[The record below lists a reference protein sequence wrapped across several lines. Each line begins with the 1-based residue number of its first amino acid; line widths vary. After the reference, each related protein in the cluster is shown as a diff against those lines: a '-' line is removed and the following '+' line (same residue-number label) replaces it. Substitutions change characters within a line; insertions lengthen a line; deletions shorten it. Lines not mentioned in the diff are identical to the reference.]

1 MKDYSSIINLHK
13 NLINF
18 NFEKLVNFNFKNL
31 IDLNFKSNCSYFR
44 VNYKTA
50 Y

>member
-13 NLINF
+13 NLISF
-18 NFEKLVNFNFKNL
+18 NFENLINFKNL
-31 IDLNFKSNCSYFR
+31 IDFNFKSNCSYFR